1 MKRILLTLLTM
12 ILMMGAYAQQQTG
25 LDSIY
30 IKGMMIVK
38 GHNAE
43 GKNVF
48 KVYQDTAYARAKLK
62 KNLHTRW
69 LVFDVGFNNYRD
81 NSNYSGAMAMSLYS
95 SRASAFQNGTP
106 AANYD
111 FIQQLNAY
119 NSKAQYDFSG
129 SALNSFAPRRASSPL
144 TPDEFKLITGKSIN
158 FNIWLLMQRLNIHK
172 HKLNLIYALGTEMN
186 NYRFARNITY
196 VPGYPTTIVRDSVNF
211 TKNKLFASY
220 LTIPVMLN
228 FNSNPA
234 RPGRSFEISA
244 GVSGGYLLK
253 SRTKQVSEERGKERH
268 TDDFSLNKWRF
279 GLTGEIA
286 YGPIKLYTNFALTP
300 LHDYGLEQ
308 YPFSVGFRFNGF

>member
-1 MKRILLTLLTM
+1 MKRVLLTLLTM
-12 ILMMGAYAQQQTG
+12 ILMMGAYAQQAAV
-25 LDSIY
+25 DSIY
-30 IKGMMIVK
+30 IKGMMIIK
-38 GHNAE
+38 GRNAE

-95 SRASAFQNGTP
+95 SRASAFQNPNTP
-106 AANYD
+106 ANYD
-111 FIQQLNAY
+111 FLQQLNAY

-196 VPGYPTTIVRDSVNF
+196 IPGYPTTIIRDSVSF

-234 RPGRSFEISA
+234 RPGRSFELSA

>member
-1 MKRILLTLLTM
+1 MKRILLTFLTM
-12 ILMMGAYAQQQTG
+12 ILMMGAYAQQAAV
-25 LDSIY
+25 DSIY
-30 IKGMMIVK
+30 IKGMMIIK
-38 GHNAE
+38 GRNAE

-95 SRASAFQNGTP
+95 SRASAFQNANTP
-106 AANYD
+106 ANYD
-111 FIQQLNAY
+111 FLQQLSAY
-119 NSKAQYDFSG
+119 NGKAQYDFSG
-129 SALNSFAPRRASSPL
+129 SALNTFAPRRASSPL

-172 HKLNLIYALGTEMN
+172 HKLNLIYALGMEMN

-196 VPGYPTTIVRDSVNF
+196 IPGYPTTIIRDSVSF

-234 RPGRSFEISA
+234 RPGRSFELSA